1 MAADATKTLVVVG
14 VAFSDVAIERDA
26 AAPWGVW
33 VERREVS
40 EPQAIAAAVGDAAGL
55 LVQYIQVDAATIEAC
70 ESLRVIGRYGVG
82 LDNIDVE
89 AAERR
94 GVAVVNV
101 PDYAVEEV
109 ATHALALTLAAWR
122 KLALADSLV
131 RRGRWA
137 DWETLAPIAPL
148 SDATLGL
155 IGVGRIGGALAGL
168 AAPIFG
174 RVVAHDPYATALPDG
189 VEALDLESLLASSD
203 AVSLHVPLNA
213 STQGLMGAERFAQM
227 RPGSLLVNVS
237 RGAVVDIDAL
247 VAALDAGR
255 PAAAA
260 LDVLATEPPPTGHP
274 LLGHPGVLM
283 TPHVAWYSTRSV
295 GRLRHMLA
303 DRCAALLA
311 G

>member
-1 MAADATKTLVVVG
+1 MAADATKTLVVIG
-14 VAFSDVAIERDA
+14 VAFSDVSIEQEA
-26 AAPWGVW
+26 AAPWGVS

-55 LVQYIQVDAATIEAC
+55 LVQYMQVDAATIEAC

-137 DWETLAPIAPL
+137 EWETLAPIAPL

-155 IGVGRIGGALAGL
+155 IGVGRIGGALASL

-174 RVVAHDPYATALPDG
+174 RVVAHDPYAAAFPDG
-189 VEALDLESLLASSD
+189 VDALDLESLLASSD

-213 STQGLMGAERFAQM
+213 STQALMGAERFAQM
-227 RPGSLLVNVS
+227 RPGSVLVNVS

-260 LDVLATEPPPTGHP
+260 LDVLPTEPPPAGHP

-295 GRLRHMLA
+295 SRLRHMLA